1 MIFIGLDDTD
11 NLESRGTGNLAR
23 QIATSLASDFSVAG
37 VLRHQ
42 LLVDPNIRYT
52 SHNSS
57 KSVVLDA
64 DGDVDLA
71 ALAERVRLIML
82 ADYQPGSDP
91 GLCVARVVPDT
102 VIEFGQ
108 RAKREVLTQAEAR
121 ELAAAHGMLLLGV
134 GGDEGGV
141 IGALAAV
148 GLAAGGEDGR
158 YVMIGNSREL
168 TGSQPISVVLAT
180 GVAAVQTV
188 DGQQIT
194 EGLVQSEK
202 MRPARRGGRPVLF
215 VEQSGD
221 EWVPLKLD

>member
-23 QIATSLASDFSVAG
+23 QIATNLSADFRVVG

-42 LLVDPNIRYT
+42 LLVDPSIRYT
-52 SHNSS
+52 SHNSC

-64 DGDVDLA
+64 DGKVDLA
-71 ALAERVRLIML
+71 ALGERVRLIML
-82 ADYQPGSDP
+82 ADFQPGSDP

-108 RAKREVLTQAEAR
+108 RAKREVLTQGQAR
-121 ELAAAHGMLLLGV
+121 ELAAAHSILLAGV

-148 GLAAGGEDGR
+148 GLAASGEDGR
-158 YVMIGNSREL
+158 YVMIGNSRDL
-168 TGSQPISVVLAT
+168 AGLQPIPVVLAT
-180 GVAAVQTV
+180 GISAVQTV
-188 DGQQIT
+188 SGQPVM
-194 EGLVQSEK
+194 EGLVQSDK
-202 MRPARRGGRPVLF
+202 IRPVRRRGRAVLV

-221 EWVPLKLD
+221 EWVPLKLG